1 MKDDLGLYTKEAIRH
16 LLLALRREHPEILR
30 NGGDIRS
37 EDSINFLITISK
49 LEAGLES
56 YQGTEFFK
64 SLSISALGAG
74 APCPNCRGTGKV

>member
-1 MKDDLGLYTKEAIRH
+1 MKDDLGLHTKEAIRH
-16 LLLALRREHPEILR
+16 LLLALRHEHPEILR

-37 EDSINFLITISK
+37 EDSRDFLITISK
-49 LEAGLES
+49 LEVVLES